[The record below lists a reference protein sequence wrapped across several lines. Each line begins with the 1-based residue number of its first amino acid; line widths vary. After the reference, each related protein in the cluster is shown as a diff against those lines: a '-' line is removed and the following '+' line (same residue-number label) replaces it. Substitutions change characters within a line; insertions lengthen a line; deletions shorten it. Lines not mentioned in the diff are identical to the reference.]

1 MSALE
6 AALMTLR
13 RSDCRITAA
22 RRTVLEALAA
32 DSGHMTAPD
41 LVTAVHARA
50 PQIGRASVYRALEL
64 LTRLGVV
71 QASTLGGGSATYMLA
86 PAGHHHHLVCRVC
99 GRTIEFDECALGEI
113 AGRLA
118 AALGFQIEGHLVEVY
133 GRCAECCPAGS
144 QPGSASV

>member
-22 RRTVLEALAA
+22 RRTVLDVLAA
-32 DSGHMTAPD
+32 ESGHMTAPD
-41 LVTAVHARA
+41 LVAAVHARV

-64 LTRLGVV
+64 LTRLGIV

-86 PAGHHHHLVCRVC
+86 PAGHHHHLVCRAC
-99 GRTIEFDECALGEI
+99 GRTIEFDECALGDI

-118 AALGFQIEGHLVEVY
+118 AAFGFQIEGHLVEVY
-133 GRCAECCPAGS
+133 GRCADCRPAAS
-144 QPGSASV
+144 HAGSASA

>member
-1 MSALE
+1 MSALD

-41 LVTAVHARA
+41 LVAAVHARA

-71 QASTLGGGSATYMLA
+71 QASTLGGGNATYMLA
-86 PAGHHHHLVCRVC
+86 PAGHHHHLVCRAC

-118 AALGFQIEGHLVEVY
+118 AAFGFQIEGHLVEVY
-133 GRCAECCPAGS
+133 GRCAECRPAAA
-144 QPGSASV
+144 QPGSAAR

>member
-1 MSALE
+1 MSALD

-13 RSDCRITAA
+13 RSDCRITAV

-41 LVTAVHARA
+41 LVAAVHARA

-86 PAGHHHHLVCRVC
+86 PAGHHHHLVCRAC

-118 AALGFQIEGHLVEVY
+118 AAFGFQIEGHLVEVY
-133 GRCAECCPAGS
+133 GRCAECRPAVVP
-144 QPGSASV
+144 PGSAAR